1 MQWCIL
7 HIWDYMVMREYHKA
21 NEGNNRPT
29 ENITESTRMKI
40 RTKVVLTLLNDLSH
54 EAFKKLVF
62 GEESMR
68 KKLLNIIIL
77 KLLNNSSDVELSAF
91 IEDINH
97 TRERSDGSSDGL
109 HEALDIV
116 LENGYREC
124 SNWNTDL
131 QQIWT
136 LNQLFPDDLELKAE
150 DEMELFTRIQKSM
163 FSDESRV
170 SWRDQLEVYNR
181 MKRLLDEIDGLIR
194 KLI

>member
-1 MQWCIL
+1 
-7 HIWDYMVMREYHKA
+7 MREYYNA

-40 RTKVVLTLLNDLSH
+40 RTKVVLILLNDLSH
-54 EAFKKLVF
+54 ESFKKLVL

-77 KLLNNSSDVELSAF
+77 KFLNNSSDAEMNTF

-136 LNQLFPDDLELKAE
+136 LNQLFPDELELKAE
-150 DEMELFTRIQKSM
+150 DEMELFIRIQEAM
-163 FSDESRV
+163 FPDEDRV
-170 SWRDQLEVYNR
+170 VWRKQLEVYNM
-181 MKRLLDEIDGLIR
+181 MKKLLDEVEGLIR

>member
-1 MQWCIL
+1 
-7 HIWDYMVMREYHKA
+7 MREYHNA
-21 NEGNNRPT
+21 NEGHNRPA

-54 EAFKKLVF
+54 EAFKNLVL
-62 GEESMR
+62 GEESTR

-77 KLLNNSSDVELSAF
+77 KLLNNSSDVELSTF

-109 HEALDIV
+109 HEALDII

-131 QQIWT
+131 QQI
-136 LNQLFPDDLELKAE
+136 
-150 DEMELFTRIQKSM
+150 
-163 FSDESRV
+163 
-170 SWRDQLEVYNR
+170 
-181 MKRLLDEIDGLIR
+181 
-194 KLI
+194 